1 MNLFLLF
8 ISQIV
13 AVQIDFDVGVTEKDE
28 NKNAGNPV
36 TSGNL
41 MPEVILKT
49 FLESTTQKSG
59 PEKSG
64 GGFFLFLDYFLQNR
78 RYFTP

>member
-13 AVQIDFDVGVTEKDE
+13 AVQIDFDVGVTEKDKNE
-28 NKNAGNPV
+28 NVESPV
-36 TSGNL
+36 TLGNL

-64 GGFFLFLDYFLQNR
+64 EGFFLY
-78 RYFTP
+78 

>member
-13 AVQIDFDVGVTEKDE
+13 AVQIDFDVGVTEKDKNE
-28 NKNAGNPV
+28 NAENPV
-36 TSGNL
+36 TLGNL

-64 GGFFLFLDYFLQNR
+64 EGFFLYCFFAKSDI
-78 RYFTP
+78 

>member
-1 MNLFLLF
+1 MNLVLLF

-13 AVQIDFDVGVTEKDE
+13 AVQIDFDVGVTEKDK
-28 NKNAGNPV
+28 NKNAENAV
-36 TSGNL
+36 TLGDL

-49 FLESTTQKSG
+49 LLESTTQRSG

-64 GGFFLFLDYFLQNR
+64 EGFFLY
-78 RYFTP
+78 